1 MKRSLNVLASWRL
14 YFQQVLNKARVYTKI
29 HSSLTFLIFHVLIG
43 ILISNFRDKVKNVL
57 THVMS
62 ETSALS
68 PLNNFFSDFDDLIS
82 QKRSL
87 IIINF
92 IISCVML
99 VFANVQF
106 YTKIFITRLIKIDNR
121 KITISFNVQCVNEL

>member
-1 MKRSLNVLASWRL
+1 
-14 YFQQVLNKARVYTKI
+14 
-29 HSSLTFLIFHVLIG
+29 
-43 ILISNFRDKVKNVL
+43 
-57 THVMS
+57 MS